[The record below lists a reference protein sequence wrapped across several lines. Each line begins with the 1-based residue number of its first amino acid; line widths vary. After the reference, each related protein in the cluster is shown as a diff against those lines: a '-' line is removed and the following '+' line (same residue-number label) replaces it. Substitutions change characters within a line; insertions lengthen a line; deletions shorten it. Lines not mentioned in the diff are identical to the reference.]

1 MVFKLMCGC
10 FALVPVLVQILL
22 SGKEAAI
29 FVAGK
34 ESHSALLCGT
44 KHHSLLVGRRG
55 ERNAAGEK
63 NYIVVAMLLES
74 FHFSIFGFC
83 KQM

>member
-34 ESHSALLCGT
+34 ESHSALLCGA

-63 NYIVVAMLLES
+63 KLYCCSDVIGVFSLLY
-74 FHFSIFGFC
+74 FWLL
-83 KQM
+83 

>member
-34 ESHSALLCGT
+34 ESHSALLCRT

-63 NYIVVAMLLES
+63 KLYCCSDVIGVFSLLY
-74 FHFSIFGFC
+74 FWLL
-83 KQM
+83 